1 MSPPPAG
8 IPEADWLATPAS
20 VRTLILA
27 QQQEI
32 QALRQE
38 NDELRS
44 QLTALASEL
53 AQLRER
59 IGRSSRNSS
68 KPPSSDGPGFKPP
81 ERRKGSG
88 RKRGGQLGHPGSGPE
103 LLPFERVDEVVEHH
117 PDACRRCGTLLA
129 GEDPD
134 PLRHQVMEI
143 PPITPLV
150 IEHRL
155 HRLVCPCCS
164 TSTCATLPADV
175 EASPYGPRLSALVG
189 LLGSVFPLSFSKTQA
204 LLDQLLG
211 VEISRGAIAKVRE
224 RLSAVLAEP
233 MAQALEAARQQP
245 VAYVDETGAPTG
257 NADGNNPSGKR
268 GWQWVMVTAA
278 VTVFLQGLSRST
290 AAAIELLG
298 STFGGIVVSDR
309 FSAYNHLP
317 IQQRQLCWAHLI
329 RDLTAIAERPGAS
342 AEFGAELLGLQQQL
356 FDHWH
361 RYKHGTIDWHALQQ
375 SCRPIRQAF
384 ETTLQR
390 VVELGYQ
397 RGERTPWAKT
407 VRTAQQI
414 LQLADGLWTF
424 LETPGIEPT
433 NNAAE
438 RALRQSVI
446 QRKISHGVQSRQ
458 GAICRSRLLTVTT
471 TLRQQGRD
479 VWKFL
484 EQAWIAHHRGGVMP
498 SLLPDPES
506 AAQST
511 AC

>member
-1 MSPPPAG
+1 MSTPPAG

-20 VRTLILA
+20 LRTLILA

-32 QALRQE
+32 QSLRKE

-44 QLTALASEL
+44 QLTALATEL
-53 AQLRER
+53 ASLREQ

-81 ERRKGSG
+81 ARRKGSG
-88 RKRGGQLGHPGSGPE
+88 RKRGGQPGHPGSGPE
-103 LLPFERVDEVVEHH
+103 LLPIERVDDVVEHH
-117 PDACRRCGTLLA
+117 PDACRRCGTLLR
-129 GEDPD
+129 GEDPA
-134 PLRHQVMEI
+134 PLRHQVIEI
-143 PPITPLV
+143 PPITPVV

-164 TSTCATLPADV
+164 TSTCATLPAAV
-175 EASPYGPRLSALVG
+175 EASHYGPRLSALVG
-189 LLGSVFPLSFSKTQA
+189 LLGSVFPLSFGKTQA
-204 LLDQLLG
+204 LLQHLLG
-211 VEISRGAIAKVRE
+211 VAMSRGEIATIRQ
-224 RLSAVLAEP
+224 RLSAALARP
-233 MAQALEAARQQP
+233 MQEALAFARQQP

-257 NADGNNPSGKR
+257 NADGNNPTGKR
-268 GWQWVMVTAA
+268 GWQWVMVTAV
-278 VTVFLQGLSRST
+278 VTVFIQGLSRST

-317 IQQRQLCWAHLI
+317 TQQRQLCWAHLI

-342 AEFGAELLGLQQQL
+342 AEFGTELLDLQRQL

-361 RYKHGTIDWHALQQ
+361 RYKDGTINWPALEQRCQ
-375 SCRPIRQAF
+375 PIRQAF
-384 ETTLQR
+384 EATLQR
-390 VVELGYQ
+390 VVELGCQ

-414 LQLADGLWTF
+414 LQLADALWTF
-424 LETPGIEPT
+424 LETRGIEPT

-446 QRKISHGVQSRQ
+446 QRKISHGVQSHQ

-479 VWKFL
+479 VWQFL
-484 EQAWIAHHRGGVMP
+484 EQAWIAHHRGGMMP
-498 SLLPDPES
+498 SLLPDP
-506 AAQST
+506 
-511 AC
+511 

>member
-1 MSPPPAG
+1 MSTPPAG

-20 VRTLILA
+20 VRALILA

-44 QLTALASEL
+44 QLTALATEL
-53 AQLRER
+53 ASLREQ

-88 RKRGGQLGHPGSGPE
+88 RKRGGQPGHPGSGPE
-103 LLPFERVDEVVEHH
+103 LLPIERVDEVVEHH
-117 PDACRRCGTLLA
+117 PDACRRCGTLLH

-134 PLRHQVMEI
+134 PLRQQVIEI
-143 PPITPLV
+143 PPITPV
-150 IEHRL
+150 VTEHRL
-155 HRLVCPCCS
+155 HRLICPCCS

-175 EASPYGPRLSALVG
+175 EASHYGPRLSALVG
-189 LLGSVFPLSFSKTQA
+189 LLGSAFPLSFSKTQA

-211 VEISRGAIAKVRE
+211 VEMSRGAIAKIRE

-257 NADGNNPSGKR
+257 NADGNNPTGKR
-268 GWQWVMVTAA
+268 GWQWVMVTAV
-278 VTVFLQGLSRST
+278 VTVFIQGLSRST

-298 STFGGIVVSDR
+298 SAFGGIVVSDR

-317 IQQRQLCWAHLI
+317 TQQRQLCWAHLI
-329 RDLTAIAERPGAS
+329 RDLTAISERPGAS
-342 AEFGAELLGLQQQL
+342 AEFGAELLELQRQL
-356 FDHWH
+356 FAHWH
-361 RYKHGTIDWHALQQ
+361 HYKQGTIDWPALQQ
-375 SCRPIRQAF
+375 GCRPIRQAF
-384 ETTLQR
+384 EATLQQ
-390 VVELGYQ
+390 VVALGVQ
-397 RGERTPWAKT
+397 CGERTPWAKT
-407 VRTAQQI
+407 VRTCQQI
-414 LQLADGLWTF
+414 LQVADALWTF

-479 VWKFL
+479 VWQFL

-498 SLLPDPES
+498 SLLPDP
-506 AAQST
+506 
-511 AC
+511 

>member
-1 MSPPPAG
+1 MSTPPAG
-8 IPEADWLATPAS
+8 IPEAAWLSWPPEA
-20 VRTLILA
+20 RQFILA

-32 QALRQE
+32 ELLRG
-38 NDELRS
+38 
-44 QLTALASEL
+44 QLTALANEL

-88 RKRGGQLGHPGSGPE
+88 RKRGGQQGHPGSGPE
-103 LLPFERVDEVVEHH
+103 PLPIERVDAVVEHH
-117 PDACRRCGTLLA
+117 PDACRRCGTLLR
-129 GEDPD
+129 GEDPA
-134 PLRHQVMEI
+134 PLRHQVIEI

-175 EASPYGPRLSALVG
+175 EASHYGPRLSALVG
-189 LLGSVFPLSFSKTQA
+189 LLGSAFPLSFSKTQA

-211 VEISRGAIAKVRE
+211 VEISRGAIATIRE
-224 RLSAVLAEP
+224 RLSSALAEP
-233 MAQALEAARQQP
+233 MAEVLEAARQQP

-257 NADGNNPSGKR
+257 NADGNNPTGKR
-268 GWQWVMVTAA
+268 GWQWVMVTAV
-278 VTVFLQGLSRST
+278 VTVFIQGLSRST

-317 IQQRQLCWAHLI
+317 LEQRQLCWAHLI

-356 FDHWH
+356 FAHWH
-361 RYKHGTIDWHALQQ
+361 HYKDGTIDWPALQQ
-375 SCRPIRQAF
+375 GCRPIRQTF
-384 ETTLQR
+384 EARLQR

-407 VRTAQQI
+407 VRTCQQL
-414 LQLADGLWTF
+414 LQVVDGLWTF
-424 LETPGIEPT
+424 LEVEGIEPT

-479 VWKFL
+479 IWGFL
-484 EQAWIAHHRGGVMP
+484 EQAWIAHHRGGLMP
-498 SLLPDPES
+498 SLLPDP
-506 AAQST
+506 
-511 AC
+511 

>member
-1 MSPPPAG
+1 MSSPPAG

-20 VRTLILA
+20 VRTLILV

-32 QALRQE
+32 LALRQE
-38 NDELRS
+38 NDELRG
-44 QLTALASEL
+44 QLAALATEL
-53 AQLRER
+53 ASLRER

-81 ERRKGSG
+81 ARRKGSG
-88 RKRGGQLGHPGSGPE
+88 RKRGGQPGHPGSGPE
-103 LLPFERVDEVVEHH
+103 LLPIERVDEVMDHH
-117 PDACRRCGTLLA
+117 PDACRRCGTLLE
-129 GEDPD
+129 GEDSD
-134 PLRHQVMEI
+134 PLRHQVIEI
-143 PPITPLV
+143 PPITPVV

-175 EASPYGPRLSALVG
+175 EASPYGPRLSSLVG

-211 VEISRGAIAKVRE
+211 VEISRGALAKVRQ
-224 RLSAVLAEP
+224 RLSAALAQP
-233 MAQALEAARQQP
+233 MQEALAFARQQP

-257 NADGNNPSGKR
+257 NADGNNPTGKR
-268 GWQWVMVTAA
+268 GWQWVMVTAV
-278 VTVFLQGLSRST
+278 VTVFIQGLSRST

-317 IQQRQLCWAHLI
+317 TQQRQLCWAHLI

-342 AEFGAELLGLQQQL
+342 AEFGAQLLELQQQL
-356 FDHWH
+356 FGHWH
-361 RYKHGTIDWHALQQ
+361 RYKDGTIDWPALQQ

-384 ETTLQR
+384 EATLRR

-397 RGERTPWAKT
+397 RGERTPWAST
-407 VRTAQQI
+407 VRTCQQ
-414 LQLADGLWTF
+414 LQKVRGGLWTF
-424 LETPGIEPT
+424 LKTRGIEPT

-446 QRKISHGVQSRQ
+446 QRKISQGVQSRQ

-498 SLLPDPES
+498 SLLSDP
-506 AAQST
+506 
-511 AC
+511 

>member
-1 MSPPPAG
+1 MSAFPAG
-8 IPEADWLATPAS
+8 IPDADWLETPAS
-20 VRTLILA
+20 VRALIIA

-32 QALRQE
+32 PALRQE
-38 NDELRS
+38 NDELRV

-59 IGRSSRNSS
+59 VNRSSRNSS
-68 KPPSSDGPGFKPP
+68 KPPSSDGLGFKPP

-88 RKRGGQLGHPGSGPE
+88 RKRGGQPGHPGSGPE
-103 LLPFERVDEVVEHH
+103 LLPIERVDEVVDYH
-117 PDACRRCGTLLA
+117 PDACRRCGTLLQ
-129 GEDPD
+129 GDDPE
-134 PLRHQVMEI
+134 PVRHLVIEI

-175 EASPYGPRLSALVG
+175 EASHYGPRLSALVG
-189 LLGSVFPLSFSKTQA
+189 LLGSAFPLSFSKTQA
-204 LLDQLLG
+204 LLQQLAG
-211 VEISRGAIAKVRE
+211 VEMSRGAIARVRQ
-224 RLSAVLAEP
+224 RLSE
-233 MAQALEAARQQP
+233 ALEQPMQEALAFARVQP

-257 NADGNNPSGKR
+257 NADGGNPTGKR
-268 GWQWVMVTAA
+268 GWQWVMVTAV
-278 VTVFLQGLSRST
+278 VTVFVQGLSRST

-298 STFGGIVVSDR
+298 NAFGGIVVSDR

-317 IQQRQLCWAHLI
+317 VMQRQLCWAHLI
-329 RDLTAIAERPGAS
+329 RDLVAIAERPGAS
-342 AEFGAELLGLQQQL
+342 AEFGAKLLGLQQQL
-356 FDHWH
+356 FGHWH
-361 RYKHGTIDWHALQQ
+361 RYKEGKIDWPALQQ

-384 ETTLQR
+384 ETTLQQ

-397 RGERTPWAKT
+397 RGERTPWAST
-407 VRTAQQI
+407 VRTCQQ
-414 LQLADGLWTF
+414 LQKVTDGLWTY
-424 LETPGIEPT
+424 LENEGIEPT

-446 QRKISHGVQSRQ
+446 QRKISHGVQSAS
-458 GAICRSRLLTVTT
+458 GAVCRSRLLTVTT

-479 VWKFL
+479 VWEFL

-498 SLLPDPES
+498 SLLPDP
-506 AAQST
+506 
-511 AC
+511 

>member
-1 MSPPPAG
+1 MSIPAG

-20 VRTLILA
+20 VRTLILV

-38 NDELRS
+38 NDELRG
-44 QLTALASEL
+44 QLTALATEL
-53 AQLRER
+53 ASLRER

-81 ERRKGSG
+81 ARRKGSG
-88 RKRGGQLGHPGSGPE
+88 RKRGGQPGHPGTGPE
-103 LLPFERVDEVVEHH
+103 LLPIERVDEMIDHH
-117 PDACRRCGTLLA
+117 PDACRRCGSLLE

-134 PLRHQVMEI
+134 PLRHQVIEI
-143 PPITPLV
+143 PPITPVV

-175 EASPYGPRLSALVG
+175 EASPYGPRLSSLVG

-224 RLSAVLAEP
+224 RLSAALARP
-233 MAQALEAARQQP
+233 MQEALAFARQEP

-257 NADGNNPSGKR
+257 NADGNNPTGKR
-268 GWQWVMVTAA
+268 GWQWVMVTAV
-278 VTVFLQGLSRST
+278 VTVFIQGLSRST

-298 STFGGIVVSDR
+298 SSFGGIVVSDR

-317 IQQRQLCWAHLI
+317 TQQRQLCWAHLI
-329 RDLTAIAERPGAS
+329 RDLTAIAERTGAS
-342 AEFGAELLGLQQQL
+342 AEFGAQLLGLQQQL

-361 RYKHGTIDWHALQQ
+361 RYKDGTIDWPALQQ

-384 ETTLQR
+384 EATLQQ
-390 VVELGYQ
+390 VVELGAQ
-397 RGERTPWAKT
+397 RRERTPWAST
-407 VRTAQQI
+407 VRTCRKLLKVTGA
-414 LQLADGLWTF
+414 LWTF
-424 LETPGIEPT
+424 LEIEGIEPT

-446 QRKISHGVQSRQ
+446 QRKISHGVQSTK

-471 TLRQQGRD
+471 SLRQQGRD
-479 VWKFL
+479 VWQFL
-484 EQAWIAHHRGGVMP
+484 EQAWIAHHRGGVML
-498 SLLPDPES
+498 SLLPKP
-506 AAQST
+506 
-511 AC
+511 

>member
-1 MSPPPAG
+1 MSAAPAG

-32 QALRQE
+32 QALRRE
-38 NDELRS
+38 NDELRR

-53 AQLRER
+53 ASLRER

-88 RKRGGQLGHPGSGPE
+88 RKRGGQPGHPGSGPE
-103 LLPFERVDEVVEHH
+103 LLPIERVDEVVEHH
-117 PDACRRCGTLLA
+117 PDACRHCGTLLQ
-129 GEDPD
+129 GEDPA
-134 PLRHQVMEI
+134 PVRHQVIEI

-164 TSTCATLPADV
+164 TSTCASLPADV
-175 EASPYGPRLSALVG
+175 EASRYGPRLSALVG
-189 LLGSVFPLSFSKTQA
+189 LLGSAFPLSFSKTQA

-211 VEISRGAIAKVRE
+211 VEISRGAIASIRE
-224 RLSAVLAEP
+224 RISATLEQPMQEALAF
-233 MAQALEAARQQP
+233 ARQQP

-257 NADGNNPSGKR
+257 NADGNNPTGKR
-268 GWQWVMVTAA
+268 GWQWVMVTAV
-278 VTVFLQGLSRST
+278 VTVFIQGLSRST

-298 STFGGIVVSDR
+298 SAFGGIVVSDR

-317 IQQRQLCWAHLI
+317 LERRQLCWAHLI
-329 RDLTAIAERPGAS
+329 RDLTANAERPGAS
-342 AEFGAELLGLQQQL
+342 AEFGAQLLELQRQLFGHWHHYKDGTTDWADLQQ
-356 FDHWH
+356 
-361 RYKHGTIDWHALQQ
+361 R
-375 SCRPIRQAF
+375 CRPIRQAF
-384 ETTLQR
+384 VATLQQ
-390 VVELGYQ
+390 VVALGVR

-407 VRTAQQI
+407 VRTCQQI
-414 LQLADGLWTF
+414 LQVVDALWTF
-424 LETPGIEPT
+424 LESRGIEPT

-446 QRKISHGVQSRQ
+446 QRKISHGVQSTK

-471 TLRQQGRD
+471 SLRQQGRD
-479 VWKFL
+479 VWQFL
-484 EQAWIAHHRGGVMP
+484 EQAWIAHYRGEVMP
-498 SLLPDPES
+498 SLLPDP
-506 AAQST
+506 
-511 AC
+511 

>member
-1 MSPPPAG
+1 MSSPPAG

-20 VRTLILA
+20 VRTLILV

-44 QLTALASEL
+44 QLAALATEL
-53 AQLRER
+53 ASLRER

-81 ERRKGSG
+81 ARRKGSG
-88 RKRGGQLGHPGSGPE
+88 RKRGGQPGHPGSGPE
-103 LLPFERVDEVVEHH
+103 LLPIERVDEVMDHH
-117 PDACRRCGTLLA
+117 PDACRRCGTLLE
-129 GEDPD
+129 GEDSD
-134 PLRHQVMEI
+134 PLRHQVIEI
-143 PPITPLV
+143 PPITPVV

-164 TSTCATLPADV
+164 TSTCAPLPADV
-175 EASPYGPRLSALVG
+175 EASCYGPRLSALVG
-189 LLGSVFPLSFSKTQA
+189 LLGSAFPLSFSKTQA

-211 VEISRGAIAKVRE
+211 VEISRGALAKVRQ
-224 RLSAVLAEP
+224 RLSAALAQP
-233 MAQALEAARQQP
+233 MQEALAFARQQP

-257 NADGNNPSGKR
+257 NADGNNPTGKR
-268 GWQWVMVTAA
+268 GWQWVMVTAV
-278 VTVFLQGLSRST
+278 VTVFIQGLSRST

-317 IQQRQLCWAHLI
+317 TQQRQLCWAHLI

-342 AEFGAELLGLQQQL
+342 AEFGAQLLELQQQL
-356 FDHWH
+356 FGHWH
-361 RYKHGTIDWHALQQ
+361 RYKDGTIDWPALQQ

-384 ETTLQR
+384 EARLQQ
-390 VVELGYQ
+390 VVELGAQ
-397 RGERTPWAKT
+397 RRERTPWAST
-407 VRTAQQI
+407 VRTCRKLLKVTGA
-414 LQLADGLWTF
+414 LWTF
-424 LETPGIEPT
+424 LEIEGIEPT

-446 QRKISHGVQSRQ
+446 QRKISHGVQSTK

-471 TLRQQGRD
+471 SLRQQGRD
-479 VWKFL
+479 VWQFL

-498 SLLPDPES
+498 SLLPEP
-506 AAQST
+506 
-511 AC
+511 

>member
-1 MSPPPAG
+1 MSSPPAG
-8 IPEADWLATPAS
+8 ISEADWDTWPAGA
-20 VRTLILA
+20 RELILS
-27 QQQEI
+27 QHEEI
-32 QALRQE
+32 EL
-38 NDELRS
+38 LRS
-44 QLTALASEL
+44 QLTALATEL
-53 AQLRER
+53 ASLRER

-68 KPPSSDGPGFKPP
+68 KPPSSDGLGFKPP

-88 RKRGGQLGHPGSGPE
+88 RNRGGQPGHPGSGPE
-103 LLPFERVDEVVEHH
+103 LLPIERVDEVVDHH
-117 PDACRRCGTLLA
+117 PDACRRCGTLLQEV

-134 PLRHQVMEI
+134 PMRHQVIEI

-175 EASPYGPRLSALVG
+175 EASHYGPRLSALVG
-189 LLGSVFPLSFSKTQA
+189 LLGSAFPLSFSKTQA
-204 LLDQLLG
+204 LLQQLVG
-211 VEISRGAIAKVRE
+211 VEMSRGAIARVRQ
-224 RLSAVLAEP
+224 RLSAALAEP
-233 MAQALEAARQQP
+233 MAQALAAARQQP

-257 NADGNNPSGKR
+257 NADGNNPTGKR
-268 GWQWVMVTAA
+268 GWQWVMVTAV
-278 VTVFLQGLSRST
+278 VTVFIQGLSRST

-298 STFGGIVVSDR
+298 NAFDGIVVSDR
-309 FSAYNHLP
+309 FSSYNHLP
-317 IQQRQLCWAHLI
+317 TQQRQLCWVHLI

-356 FDHWH
+356 FGHWH
-361 RYKHGTIDWHALQQ
+361 HYREGKIDWPALQQ

-397 RGERTPWAKT
+397 RGERTPWAST
-407 VRTAQQI
+407 VRTCQQ
-414 LQLADGLWTF
+414 LQKVRGGLWTF
-424 LETPGIEPT
+424 LETRGIEPT

-446 QRKISHGVQSRQ
+446 QRKISHGVQSAS

-479 VWKFL
+479 VWEFL

-498 SLLPDPES
+498 SLLSDP
-506 AAQST
+506 
-511 AC
+511 

>member
-1 MSPPPAG
+1 MSIPAG

-20 VRTLILA
+20 VRTLILV

-38 NDELRS
+38 NDELRG
-44 QLTALASEL
+44 QLTALATEL
-53 AQLRER
+53 ASLRER

-81 ERRKGSG
+81 ARRKGSG
-88 RKRGGQLGHPGSGPE
+88 RKRGGQPGHPGTGPE
-103 LLPFERVDEVVEHH
+103 LLPIERVDEVIDHH
-117 PDACRRCGTLLA
+117 PDACRRCGSLLE

-134 PLRHQVMEI
+134 PLRHQVIEI
-143 PPITPLV
+143 PPITPVV

-175 EASPYGPRLSALVG
+175 EASPYGPRLSSLVG

-224 RLSAVLAEP
+224 RLSAALARP
-233 MAQALEAARQQP
+233 MQEALAFARQQP

-257 NADGNNPSGKR
+257 NADGNNPTGKR
-268 GWQWVMVTAA
+268 GWQWVMVTAV
-278 VTVFLQGLSRST
+278 VTVFIQGLSRST

-298 STFGGIVVSDR
+298 SSFGGIVVSDR

-317 IQQRQLCWAHLI
+317 TQQRQLCWAHLI

-342 AEFGAELLGLQQQL
+342 AEFGAQLLGLQQQL

-361 RYKHGTIDWHALQQ
+361 RYKDGTIDWPALQQ

-384 ETTLQR
+384 EATLQQ
-390 VVELGYQ
+390 VVELGAQ
-397 RGERTPWAKT
+397 RRERTPWAST
-407 VRTAQQI
+407 VRTCRKLLKVTGA
-414 LQLADGLWTF
+414 LWTF
-424 LETPGIEPT
+424 LEIEGIEPT

-446 QRKISHGVQSRQ
+446 QRKISHGVQSTK

-471 TLRQQGRD
+471 SLRQQGRD
-479 VWKFL
+479 VWQFL

-498 SLLPDPES
+498 SLLPKP
-506 AAQST
+506 
-511 AC
+511 

>member
-1 MSPPPAG
+1 MSTPPSG

-38 NDELRS
+38 NEQLRT
-44 QLTALASEL
+44 QLTALATEL
-53 AQLRER
+53 ASLRER

-81 ERRKGSG
+81 ERRKGSS
-88 RKRGGQLGHPGSGPE
+88 RKRGGQPDHPGSGPE
-103 LLPFERVDEVVEHH
+103 LLPIERVDQVVEHH
-117 PDACRRCGTLLA
+117 PGACRRCGTLLQ
-129 GEDPD
+129 GEDPA
-134 PLRHQVMEI
+134 PVRHQVIEI

-164 TSTCATLPADV
+164 TSTCALLPADV
-175 EASPYGPRLSALVG
+175 EASRYGPRLSSLVG
-189 LLGSVFPLSFSKTQA
+189 LLGSAFPLSFSKTQV
-204 LLDQLLG
+204 LIDQLLG
-211 VEISRGAIAKVRE
+211 IEMSRGAIAKVRE
-224 RLSAVLAEP
+224 RISATLEQPMQEALAF
-233 MAQALEAARQQP
+233 ARQQP

-257 NADGNNPSGKR
+257 NGDGNNPTGKR
-268 GWQWVMVTAA
+268 GWQWVMVTAV
-278 VTVFLQGLSRST
+278 VTVFIQGLSRST

-298 STFGGIVVSDR
+298 STFSGIVVSDR

-317 IQQRQLCWAHLI
+317 SQQRQLCWAHLI

-342 AEFGAELLGLQQQL
+342 AEFGAQLLSLQQQL
-356 FDHWH
+356 FGLWH
-361 RYKHGTIDWHALQQ
+361 RYKDGTIDWPALQHR
-375 SCRPIRQAF
+375 SRPVRQAF
-384 ETTLQR
+384 VATLQR
-390 VVELGYQ
+390 VVELGYL

-407 VRTAQQI
+407 VRTCQQI
-414 LQLADGLWTF
+414 LQVADALWTF
-424 LETPGIEPT
+424 LETCGIEPT

-471 TLRQQGRD
+471 SLRQQGRD
-479 VWKFL
+479 VWQFL
-484 EQAWIAHHRGGVMP
+484 EQAWIAHHHGGVMP
-498 SLLPDPES
+498 SLLPDP
-506 AAQST
+506 
-511 AC
+511 